1 MPSTALTSVNDGVT
15 VSPPCTAAP
24 RVTVKVMPSPS
35 SALASFTVTTAPS
48 SLLMVPVPVS
58 VAVTVVPV
66 GASEAVRLTVK
77 VSFASTTVSSVVSTV
92 NVFVSPLVPV
102 KLSAVVF
109 SS

>member
-15 VSPPCTAAP
+15 VRPPCTASDN
-24 RVTVKVMPSPS
+24 VTVKVIPSPS
-35 SALASFTVTTAPS
+35 SALASAMVTAALS

-58 VAVTVVPV
+58 VTVTVVPV
-66 GASEAVRLTVK
+66 GASDTARLTVK

-102 KLSAVVF
+102 KVSAVVF